1 MVESSN
7 SKLYWAKV
15 AAATSVAAFAVY
27 SFYKVS
33 YHEFSKSFSR
43 DDKLQFHS
51 TYLKDYTYK

>member
-7 SKLYWAKV
+7 SRLYWAKV

-33 YHEFSKSFSR
+33 YQEFSKGFSR

-51 TYLKDYTYK
+51 PYLKDYTYK